1 MQEIKDEQVRQAEI
15 QQCGSQSYQLVDDN
29 EKSDKRLVRMRF
41 VGITFDPDSY
51 SYGESQLNDALDH
64 GYKMIRDYPT
74 GAGVVIALG
83 LYKNGAV

>member
-1 MQEIKDEQVRQAEI
+1 MNKSDRKRFNNVEASLTKITQELTYE
-15 QQCGSQSYQLVDDN
+15 N
-29 EKSDKRLVRMRF
+29 EKTDKRLVRMRF

-51 SYGESQLNDALDH
+51 SYGEGQLNDALDH

>member
-1 MQEIKDEQVRQAEI
+1 MKKSERQRFREVEARIGQISRNLTEKDE
-15 QQCGSQSYQLVDDN
+15 
-29 EKSDKRLVRMRF
+29 RLVRVKF
-41 VGITFDPDSY
+41 VGVTFEPDSY
-51 SYGESQLNDALDH
+51 SNGEGQLNDALDH

>member
-1 MQEIKDEQVRQAEI
+1 MNKSDRKRFSNVEASLNKITQEI
-15 QQCGSQSYQLVDDN
+15 VDDN
-29 EKSDKRLVRMRF
+29 EKSDKRLIRMRF

-51 SYGESQLNDALDH
+51 SYGEGQLNDALDN
-64 GYKMIRDYPT
+64 GYKVIRDYPT